1 MDTYEWSEMFF
12 KSDLRKAKDK
22 EILEKFLKKHNIKIS
37 REELALNKRNYCVN
51 RASAKYRTRRWILG
65 QREEIEV
72 RKLKRVRSQL
82 LAERDNLQRE
92 IWLYQ
97 SHIMGEQNG
106 YYFR

>member
-1 MDTYEWSEMFF
+1 MDTYEWSEIF
-12 KSDLRKAKDK
+12 KSDFRKTENR
-22 EILEKFLKKHNIKIS
+22 EIIDKFLIKHNIKIS
-37 REELALNKRNYCVN
+37 RAELAVNKRNFCQN
-51 RASAKYRTRRWILG
+51 KASAKYRVSKRILG

-72 RKLKRVRSQL
+72 RKLKKVRFQL